1 MAEQISYSGTAGFDY
16 DGFDN
21 WKLSDYPEGYVC
33 PNPGTSVNCY
43 TGGWRSMR
51 PIWDSEACTNCMLC
65 WVYCPDSSIEVK
77 DVEMTGIDLFHCK
90 GCGVC
95 NRACKLGAITM
106 VKETEV

>member
-21 WKLSDYPEGYVC
+21 WKLYCWIVPKGQGYVC

-51 PIWDSEACTNCMLC
+51 S
-65 WVYCPDSSIEVK
+65 
-77 DVEMTGIDLFHCK
+77 DL
-90 GCGVC
+90 G
-95 NRACKLGAITM
+95 
-106 VKETEV
+106 